1 MKKSVIFF
9 KGCLLFILVISGCA
23 PIIQERP
30 VQIGP
35 GWQHVGDLQ
44 PYQPPSFVRITM
56 DSLYCVEE
64 SDVDRGT
71 FDDEPYLVATG
82 FASHTEPIAWSSGHP
97 HVFSGVDTNDNRRIA
112 ESQRLV
118 FEDYV
123 PADAS
128 VGLSVLAMENDDW
141 STGADPG
148 DSVGALATRVAAEIN
163 TEFNTISPDDNQAI
177 LQAHLTAAARR
188 AYDAVT
194 ASGPWEPYGPGDDW
208 VAHNIAVFNY
218 DQLGNMLQNG
228 PVSGFWYLD
237 LDGGAEGRYWLR
249 WHLEFDLN
257 ASHSF
262 DARFTNWDELVVA
275 DIRDGPEAEIITF
288 CDEDVQGDL
297 GLARVYDHSGQ
308 LRATFAT
315 LFTPYDRVAIG
326 NVLGSPDPDVVV
338 AHDDHGGGIQI
349 FSTAGAASYGFDVP
363 FTRYDGLGVANIQG
377 DAFEEIVI
385 ARDDDDKV
393 YIYNGRNGNLVHQF
407 SLSWNFRGARYTHD
421 STRHDAFLVGDVLED
436 DYAEIVMIKN
446 NSGWLSRAY
455 VYNADGQLIRTPF
468 FVFFTHYD
476 AAILA
481 DITGDG
487 KKELVIASDG
497 GDGPFGY
504 WINVYDIVTGLRL
517 ATRSWP
523 LFTKYDGFA
532 AGAVLADGKDQIV
545 LSTDED
551 DRIYYSK

>member
-1 MKKSVIFF
+1 MKKSLTFLN
-9 KGCLLFILVISGCA
+9 GCLLLILVITGCA
-23 PIIQERP
+23 PIIGSQP

-44 PYQPPSFVRITM
+44 PYQPPSFVRLTM
-56 DSLYCVEE
+56 DSLYCVDE
-64 SDVDRGT
+64 SNVDRGT
-71 FDDEPYLVATG
+71 SDDEPYLVATG
-82 FASHTEPIAWSSGHP
+82 FASHKEPLAWSSGPP
-97 HVFSGVDTNDNRRIA
+97 HVFSDVDTNENRRIA
-112 ESQRLV
+112 GGQRVV
-118 FEDYV
+118 FEDYL

-128 VGLSVLAMENDDW
+128 LGLSVLAMENDDW

-163 TEFNTISPDDNQAI
+163 TEFNNISPDDNQTI
-177 LQAHLTAAARR
+177 LLAHLTAAARR
-188 AYDAVT
+188 AYDAIT
-194 ASGPWEPYGPGDDW
+194 ASGPWSPDGPGDDW
-208 VAHNIAVFNY
+208 VAHNIAVFKY
-218 DQLGNMLQNG
+218 AQLGLLAQKG
-228 PVSGFWYLD
+228 PVEGFRYLD
-237 LDGGAEGRYWLR
+237 LDGGGEGRYWLR
-249 WHLEFDLN
+249 WHLEFDSN
-257 ASHSF
+257 ASNCF
-262 DARFTNWDELVVA
+262 EARFTSWDELVVA

-288 CDEDVQGDL
+288 CDEDAAGNL

-308 LRATFAT
+308 LQATFAT

-326 NVLGSPDPDVVV
+326 NVLGAPDPEVVV
-338 AHDDHGGGIQI
+338 AHDDYGGGIQI
-349 FSTAGAASYGFDVP
+349 FSTAGASKYGFDAP
-363 FTRYDGLGVANIQG
+363 FTRYDGLGVANLQG
-377 DAFEEIVI
+377 DAFDEIVI

-393 YIYNGRNGNLVHQF
+393 YIYNGRNGNLVHHF
-407 SLSWNFRGARYTHD
+407 SLDWNFSGARYTNN
-421 STRHDAFLVGDVLED
+421 STRHDAFLVGDVLGD

-446 NSGWLSRAY
+446 NNGWISRAY
-455 VYNADGQLIRTPF
+455 VYNGNGDWIRAPF

-504 WINVYDIVTGLRL
+504 WINVYDIVTGLRIV
-517 ATRSWP
+517 TRSWP

-545 LSTDED
+545 LSTDEENL
-551 DRIYYSK
+551 IYYSK